1 MRSLHHDGRGRGR
14 RARRRAV
21 IRAVGVASVPLIA
34 GCLGDETGDDDPG
47 DDAAEDSGETADDAE
62 ETDDD
67 PGETTD
73 DGTGDEGPADD
84 TEEADDAPD
93 VRPSEIDL
101 EPSDAWDDDHPD
113 VEIPDE
119 PEQAVLVVDDVRVEM
134 TGDLAGGPNESMYE
148 AVTDDDEFSGDGA
161 YFIADGQF
169 SPTEESL
176 SEHGWEGGH
185 QLRFLRRSVGWTG
198 NSFAYVHADEF
209 QLFWPDIT
217 SAAQYRY
224 REEMD
229 GPTQDQEAPGM
240 NYGDEPFLR
249 IDRSGV
255 VTAVGTIGDPG
266 DSDVPEGASFEFGA
280 RAQED
285 WAERWEGN

>member
-1 MRSLHHDGRGRGR
+1 MRTLNHDTRGQGGRT
-14 RARRRAV
+14 RRRAV
-21 IRAVGVASVPLIA
+21 IRAVGVAGLPLLA
-34 GCLGDETGDDDPG
+34 GCLGDDESG
-47 DDAAEDSGETADDAE
+47 DDA
-62 ETDDD
+62 
-67 PGETTD
+67 
-73 DGTGDEGPADD
+73 ADD
-84 TEEADDAPD
+84 TEETADDSRETADDGTGEDEPADDAGDDTEDTEDTEVDVPD

-101 EPSDAWDDDHPD
+101 EPSDAWADDHPD

-119 PEQAVLVVDDVRVEM
+119 PERAVLVVDDVRIEM

-148 AVTDDDEFSGDGA
+148 AVTGDDEFSGDGA

-169 SPTEESL
+169 SPTDEAL

-185 QLRFLRRSVGWTG
+185 QLRFVRRMVGWTG

-217 SAAQYRY
+217 AAAQFRY

-255 VTAVGTIGDPG
+255 VTAVGTIGDAG
-266 DSDVPEGASFEFGA
+266 DSDVPEGATFEFGA
-280 RAQED
+280 RVQDE
-285 WAERWEGN
+285 WAERWEED